1 MVLLP
6 GGLAFLSLGSFGAAW
21 SLVFRG
27 EVLLI

>member
-6 GGLAFLSLGSFGAAW
+6 GGLAFLSLGGSGAAW

-27 EVLLI
+27 DLKL